1 MDIEELKAAIAGE
14 IDARSPQLG
23 ELSRKIHDNPETA
36 MKERRAC
43 AWLAEYLKENG
54 FAVETGIYKLPT
66 AFRGRYGQGKPV
78 IAFLAE
84 YDALPKLGHACG
96 HNLIATSAVAA
107 GIGAKRAVDE
117 LGGSIIVYGTP
128 GEEADAG
135 KAIMAHRGAFK
146 DLDAA
151 MITHPGGGHQVVMN
165 ALACQTLDVEFFGRA
180 AHAAADPEAGINALE
195 AMILSFNA
203 IDALRQHIKEK
214 ARIHGIITDG
224 GEAPNIV
231 PAHTAATFLVRAE
244 DDEYLDI
251 LKEKVLNCFAGAAA
265 ATGAELKYKW
275 ADVRYAAMR
284 NNMTLA
290 RLFRKNMQSLGRPI
304 PLGDNS
310 KWSGSSDVGN
320 VSRLA
325 PTIQPMVG
333 IAPKDVL
340 IHTPQFAAAA
350 ATKEAL
356 NRLLAAAKAM
366 AMTAADLLADP
377 KTIAGLRAEFQKNK

>member
-1 MDIEELKAAIAGE
+1 LDIGELKAAIAGE

-107 GIGAKRAVDE
+107 GVGAKRAVDE

-304 PLGDNS
+304 PLGDTS
-310 KWSGSSDVGN
+310 KWSGSTDVGN

-333 IAPKDVL
+333 IASKDVL

-356 NRLLAAAKAM
+356 RSLLDAAKAM

>member
-1 MDIEELKAAIAGE
+1 MDIGELKAAIAGE

-180 AHAAADPEAGINALE
+180 AHAAADPEAGINAME

-265 ATGAELKYKW
+265 ATGAEMKYKW

-304 PLGDNS
+304 PLGDTS
-310 KWSGSSDVGN
+310 KWSGSTDVGN
-320 VSRLA
+320 VSRLV

-333 IAPKDVL
+333 IASKDVL

-356 NRLLAAAKAM
+356 RSLLDAAKAM

-377 KTIAGLRAEFQKNK
+377 KTIAGARAEFQKSK